1 MTEGQLQ
8 AAVVD
13 LCDRLGL
20 LWWHDT
26 DSRRNAA
33 GFLDLVIVGS
43 TVLYVELKTDK
54 GRIRPEQQIWIDALN
69 AAGQTAVVWRP
80 QHLKDGTI
88 AGTLTSMNGRK
99 PGRAMARLK
108 AEKQVR
114 TSRRTARPSRR
125 SESPGR
131 G

>member
-1 MTEGQLQ
+1 MTEDQLQ

-26 DSRRNAA
+26 DSRRNQA
-33 GFLDLVIVGS
+33 GLLDLIVVGS

-54 GRIRPEQQIWIDALN
+54 GRIRPEQQIWLDALN

-88 AGTLTSMNGRK
+88 AGTLTSMTGKK
-99 PGRAMARLK
+99 PGRAMALLRAVK
-108 AEKQVR
+108 ATR
-114 TSRRTARPSRR
+114 RAARPTSRGR
-125 SESPGR
+125 PGR
-131 G
+131 